1 MKTLEMLQN
10 LKAESGTIKK
20 LDLLKS
26 YLQENPILEDVFHLA
41 LSTELQF
48 GIKKIPDY
56 TPSKVQPYLALSY
69 ALETLVEDFATNK
82 RTGNE
87 RIDSFKM
94 LLEMSRPDDAKVLE
108 MVVQKKLDCGIST
121 TNANKCL
128 SRPIPVFDV
137 MLCSKM
143 EQKTLDK
150 IDYKDMILQTKL
162 DGMRVIISVD
172 HDSNVRYR
180 TRNGKEFN
188 MSAKY
193 NELFSQFPGYVFD
206 GEAVI
211 KREGEILDR
220 KTGNGIMNSIRQG
233 KASEED
239 MNSVVFALWDMVT
252 YDGFFAGIDP
262 TPYVDRFNLMKNN
275 LQLMTSLDI
284 MFPLT
289 HLTTKN
295 FDDVTAFYDLN
306 RTNGEEG
313 IIIKDYTKP
322 YEAKR
327 VKHQIKMKAEES
339 ADLIVVGIEE
349 GTGKHKDKLGALVCE
364 TADGLLRVNVG
375 TGFSDAQR
383 IALWDINKLDEPFVS
398 SVNKIVEVK
407 YNEVIQSRGKDHK
420 SLFLPVFV
428 EFRTDKNV
436 ANTLEEL
443 K

>member
-10 LKAESGTIKK
+10 LKAESGTNKK

-26 YLQENPILEDVFHLA
+26 YLQENPLLQDVFHLA

-56 TPSKVQPYLALSY
+56 TPSKAQPYLALSY

-137 MLCSKM
+137 MLCSKN
-143 EQKTLDK
+143 EKKTLDK
-150 IDYKDMILQTKL
+150 IKLDDMILQTKL

-172 HDSNVRYR
+172 NDGLVRYR
-180 TRNGKEFN
+180 TRQGKEFD
-188 MSAKY
+188 MPEKY
-193 NELFSQFPGYVFD
+193 NQLFSQFVGAVFD

-211 KREGEILDR
+211 RKEGDILDR

-233 KASEED
+233 KASQED
-239 MNSVVFALWDMVT
+239 MNSVVFALWDMVS
-252 YDGFFAGIDP
+252 YDGFFKGCDAVEYKHRYWNMISLSELIDS
-262 TPYVDRFNLMKNN
+262 DN
-275 LQLMTSLDI
+275 I

-289 HLTTKN
+289 RIN
-295 FDDVTAFYDLN
+295 VTSNEDINEFYELN
-306 RTNGEEG
+306 RDKGEEG
-313 IIIKDYTKP
+313 IIIKDGSKP

-339 ADLIVVGIEE
+339 ADLIVVGVEE

-383 IALWDINKLDEPFVS
+383 LALWEINKLDEPFVS
-398 SVNKIVEVK
+398 SVDKIVEVK